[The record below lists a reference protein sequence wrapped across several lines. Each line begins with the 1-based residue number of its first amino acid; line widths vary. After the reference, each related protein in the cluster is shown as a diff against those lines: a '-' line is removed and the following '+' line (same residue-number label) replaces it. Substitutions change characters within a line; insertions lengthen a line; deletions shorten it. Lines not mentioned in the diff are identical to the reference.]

1 MKINT
6 NDTNIIMNISIQ
18 SLQCYICNYFYLFLF
33 YKVCI
38 VNVFFKKKYYDFYIR
53 YVKNNND
60 MTSDMFLEKISSPKN
75 VSAKLK
81 TWMMWTP

>member
-1 MKINT
+1 M
-6 NDTNIIMNISIQ
+6 
-18 SLQCYICNYFYLFLF
+18 
-33 YKVCI
+33 
-38 VNVFFKKKYYDFYIR
+38 FFKKKNYDFYIA
-53 YVKNNND
+53 YIKNNND